1 MHKRACGLW
10 RGLRGL
16 LCAAVV
22 FGGTVAAEAE
32 PAEAQ
37 RVAIE
42 LVAPEDVQ
50 ALLRQHVRILG
61 GGEQTVPEND
71 ASRVALAR
79 RTRREVADLL
89 AAEGYFSPTVRLDRS
104 EAGRWR
110 ITVEPGTRTTVT
122 EVALSFEGEL
132 GENKAGEGDTERVA
146 ALRAAWRLPAG
157 HFFRQ
162 ADWDEAKQHLLD
174 EVSAHRYVAAHITQ
188 SRAEIDPDAATARL
202 AVTLDSGPS
211 FFLGGLQTEGLADLP
226 ADFVER
232 YNTLEV
238 GQPYDRDTLLAFQR
252 ILQNTPQLASATVD
266 IEHDLSH
273 ATAAP
278 VRVRVTEAE
287 PKRLG
292 FGTGFSSNTGYRVE
306 ATYRDVNLAGA
317 GWELSSGARLE
328 QRRQSAYADI
338 FLPPLPRER
347 YRDSVGT
354 SIERSDLEGLWQ
366 QTEAIGVARTTR
378 RGNIETKLALRFQRE
393 DLRPD
398 GAEPS
403 SQDALT
409 LNWTWVQRAVD
420 NLLDPRTGYVL
431 EFQLGGGS
439 SAASVEQ
446 NFFRLYSR
454 YVHYQPI
461 GERDNLILRA
471 EGGITLAGSRD
482 GVPQDFLFR
491 TGGSQSVRGY
501 AYQSLGVQDGD
512 ATVGGRYL
520 GVVSAE
526 YVRWLNP
533 QWGAAFFAD
542 AGDAADS
549 REEFRLRA
557 GYGAGARWRS
567 PAGPLAV
574 DLAWGQDDRR
584 LRLHFGV
591 AIAF

>member
-1 MHKRACGLW
+1 MRECIGKT
-10 RGLRGL
+10 LRGL
-16 LCAAVV
+16 LCAALVLAHC
-22 FGGTVAAEAE
+22 GGAAAAEVK
-32 PAEAQ
+32 
-37 RVAIE
+37 RVEVE
-42 LVAPEDVQ
+42 LIAPEDVQ
-50 ALLRQHVRILG
+50 ALLRQHIRILG
-61 GGEQTVPEND
+61 GGEQTLPEND
-71 ASRVALAR
+71 AARAALTR
-79 RTRREVADLL
+79 RMRREVSDLL

-110 ITVEPGTRTTVT
+110 VTVEPGARTAVT
-122 EVALSFEGEL
+122 EVTLSFEGEL
-132 GENKAGEGDTERVA
+132 GESEAGKGEVGKDDPKRVA
-146 ALRAAWRLPAG
+146 ALRAAWRLPVG

-162 ADWDEAKQHLLD
+162 ADWDEAKQQLLD
-174 EVSAHRYVAAHITQ
+174 EVSAHRYVAARIVQ
-188 SRAEIDPDAATARL
+188 SRAEIDPDTATAKL
-202 AVTLDSGPS
+202 AVTLDSGPP
-211 FFLGGLQTEGLADLP
+211 FFLGPLETEGLADLP

-232 YNTLEV
+232 YNTLEE
-238 GQPYDRDTLLAFQR
+238 GRPYDRDMLLAFQR
-252 ILQNTPQLASATVD
+252 VLQNTPQLASATVD
-266 IEHDLSH
+266 IERDPSQ
-273 ATAAP
+273 AAAAP
-278 VRVRVTEAE
+278 VRVRVVEAE

-328 QRRQSAYADI
+328 QKRQSAYADI
-338 FLPPLPRER
+338 FLPPPRNAR
-347 YRDSVGT
+347 YRDSIGA

-366 QTEAIGVARTTR
+366 QTEAVGVARTVR

-393 DLRPD
+393 ELRPD

-420 NLLDPRTGYVL
+420 SLLDPRTGRVL
-431 EFQLGGGS
+431 EFQLGGGT
-439 SAASVEQ
+439 SAASIDQ
-446 NFFRLYSR
+446 NFFRLYGR

-461 GERDNLILRA
+461 GEKDNLILRA
-471 EGGITLAGSRD
+471 EGGITLATSRD

-491 TGGSQSVRGY
+491 TGGTQTVRGY
-501 AYQSLGVQDGD
+501 AYQSLGVEDGD

-520 GVVSAE
+520 GVTSAE
-526 YVRWLNP
+526 YVHWLDQ
-533 QWGAAFFAD
+533 QWGAAFFVD

-549 REEFRLRA
+549 REEFRLRV